1 MKGTIMETKDTKM
14 EVVLT
19 KMEEV
24 VLTKMVAKTKHS
36 FYRLYT
42 LNTILMFI

>member
-1 MKGTIMETKDTKM
+1 MDT
-14 EVVLT
+14 EET

-36 FYRLYT
+36 FYRLYVNNFNVYYKHDT
-42 LNTILMFI
+42 